1 MNQDIVHYSDLE
13 RKFDISKPT
22 ISKNLSNID
31 SFVASLN
38 KDIHLIRDRKRGI
51 HFSGDNEYLLKILER
66 NTEWHPITP
75 KDRRMFILSSLLFK
89 KNVTTISGL
98 VEKLFVSQRTI
109 ENDLLWVRKFIADNN
124 GKLINDYGT
133 LRLLM
138 SKDYLYAFMIYVFHD
153 YWGDNINQSDDKN
166 VVFPPIL
173 KSFFNED
180 DAKRI
185 FRFVDNFLM
194 KFEFRTTEYEYT
206 SLVIYLLIQ
215 YTLFSNSKD
224 IVKVDRSDNNLD
236 SFERETIKLSSQ
248 FEKRFNYQFKND
260 QKSFLNNFMILIK
273 SENNKKLSFD
283 NENEISKIK
292 EIIIG
297 EDKRVNIYD
306 NQFLEGL
313 SKHISLSIKRI
324 RFGMKII
331 NPYTYNFKK
340 SYPVSFED
348 ALRLSEKI
356 NKEFNI
362 SFNDDE
368 IALMGMYFASLN
380 DRKGVINKKITATI
394 VCNTGIETS
403 RFLEGKINQEMND
416 VISVE
421 SIKVTHE
428 LSSENIDSDIVISTV
443 PLTTVNKPYV
453 FVSPFLTQD
462 DKNKIMELV
471 SKVGNPDSSQNLLK
485 NLIDPRLIVSVETS
499 GSDYKSALLELTE
512 RTIKF
517 GYTDDEIF
525 DSAIIREK
533 LSSTA
538 MDGMA
543 LPHGTTDHIKKPF
556 VGVIKS
562 KRGIQWLGDEVHIAF
577 FMGLKGIDAS
587 HMKGIYHELNKMVEN
602 KKTINNL
609 INANNADKFFT
620 YFEEDN
626 FE

>member
-1 MNQDIVHYSDLE
+1 
-13 RKFDISKPT
+13 
-22 ISKNLSNID
+22 
-31 SFVASLN
+31 
-38 KDIHLIRDRKRGI
+38 
-51 HFSGDNEYLLKILER
+51 
-66 NTEWHPITP
+66 
-75 KDRRMFILSSLLFK
+75 
-89 KNVTTISGL
+89 
-98 VEKLFVSQRTI
+98 
-109 ENDLLWVRKFIADNN
+109 
-124 GKLINDYGT
+124 
-133 LRLLM
+133 
-138 SKDYLYAFMIYVFHD
+138 
-153 YWGDNINQSDDKN
+153 
-166 VVFPPIL
+166 
-173 KSFFNED
+173 
-180 DAKRI
+180 
-185 FRFVDNFLM
+185 M
-194 KFEFRTTEYEYT
+194 K
-206 SLVIYLLIQ
+206 V
-215 YTLFSNSKD
+215 
-224 IVKVDRSDNNLD
+224 NNLD
-236 SFERETIKLSSQ
+236 NDLDAFERETTILSNE
-248 FEKRFNYQFKND
+248 FEKNFNYQFKNN
-260 QKSFLNNFMILIK
+260 QKNFLNNFMILIK
-273 SENNKKLSFD
+273 SENNKRLSFD

-297 EDKRVNIYD
+297 KDKRVNIYD

-348 ALRLSEKI
+348 ALQLSEKI
-356 NKEFNI
+356 NKEFNV

-368 IALMGMYFASLN
+368 IALIGMYFASLN

-394 VCNTGIETS
+394 VCNTGIGTS
-403 RFLEGKINQEMND
+403 RFLEGKINQEMSD

-428 LSSENIDSDIVISTV
+428 LSSESINSDIVISTV

-462 DKNKIMELV
+462 DKNKILELV
-471 SKVGNPDSSQNLLK
+471 NKVENSDSSQNLLR
-485 NLIDPRLIVSVETS
+485 NLIDPRLIVTVES
-499 GSDYKSALLELTE
+499 SDSDYKSALLELTE
-512 RTIKF
+512 RTIKY

-562 KRGIQWLGDEVHIAF
+562 KRGIHWLGEEVHIAF
-577 FMGLKGIDAS
+577 FMGLKGIDSAR
-587 HMKGIYHELNKMVEN
+587 MKGIYHELNRIVEN

-609 INANNADKFFT
+609 INANNTDKFFT
-620 YFEEDN
+620 YFKEDN

>member
-1 MNQDIVHYSDLE
+1 MNQNIVHYSDLE

-22 ISKNLSNID
+22 VSKNLSNVD
-31 SFVASLN
+31 SFVESLN
-38 KDIHLIRDRKRGI
+38 KDIRLVRSRQRGI
-51 HFSGDNEYLLKILER
+51 YFSGDEGYLLKILER
-66 NTEWHPITP
+66 NSEWHPITP

-89 KNVTTISGL
+89 KNVTSISEL
-98 VEKLFVSQRTI
+98 VDKLFVSQRTI

-124 GKLINDYGT
+124 GKLVNDYGT

-173 KSFFNED
+173 KNFFNED

-185 FRFVDNFLM
+185 FRFVDSFLM
-194 KFEFRTTEYEYT
+194 KSQFRTTEYEYT

-224 IVKVDRSDNNLD
+224 IVKVNNLD
-236 SFERETIKLSSQ
+236 DAFDSFEEETIELSDE
-248 FEKRFNYQFKND
+248 FEKKFNYQFKND

-273 SENNKKLSFD
+273 SENNMRLSFD

-292 EIIIG
+292 KIIIG
-297 EDKRVNIYD
+297 KDKRVNIYD

-324 RFGMKII
+324 HFGMKII

-356 NKEFNI
+356 NKEFNV

-394 VCNTGIETS
+394 VCNTGIGTS
-403 RFLEGKINQEMND
+403 RFLEGKIEQEMSD
-416 VISVE
+416 VISVD
-421 SIKVTHE
+421 SVKVTHE
-428 LSSENIDSDIVISTV
+428 LASEKIDSDIVISTV
-443 PLTTVNKPYV
+443 PLTEVNKPYA
-453 FVSPFLTQD
+453 FVSPFLTKE
-462 DKNKIMELV
+462 DKNKILELIRQV
-471 SKVGNPDSSQNLLK
+471 ENPNNSKNLLE
-485 NLIDPRLIVSVETS
+485 NLINPNLIVTVES
-499 GSDYKSALLELTE
+499 PGSDYKSSLLELTE
-512 RTIKF
+512 QTIKY

-525 DSAIIREK
+525 DSAIVREK

-556 VGVIKS
+556 IGVIRSRK
-562 KRGIQWLGDEVHIAF
+562 GIEWLGDEVHIAF

-587 HMKGIYHELNKMVEN
+587 QMKSIYHELNKIVES
-602 KKTINNL
+602 KKIINNL
-609 INANNADKFFT
+609 INAQDINGFLK

-626 FE
+626 FG